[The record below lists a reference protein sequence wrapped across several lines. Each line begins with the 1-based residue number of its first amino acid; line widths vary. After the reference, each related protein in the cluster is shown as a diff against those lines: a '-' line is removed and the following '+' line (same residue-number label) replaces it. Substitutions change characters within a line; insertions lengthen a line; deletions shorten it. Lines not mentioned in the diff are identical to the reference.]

1 MNKMHVQLIHMGIL
15 LNKFEGQSDKNSQ
28 PAYILAIPIH
38 KFTGD
43 CITSLPSQRPN
54 I

>member
-15 LNKFEGQSDKNSQ
+15 LNKFERQSDKNSQ
-28 PAYILAIPIH
+28 HAYILAIPMH
-38 KFTGD
+38 KFTSD
-43 CITSLPSQRPN
+43 CITSLSSQRQY